1 MRVANLRSRFAS
13 SRSGSSSDMRS
24 SPYAYRDAAVVRG
37 KDQNPVRSGGLRR
50 LGQLASKREASE
62 GSGSVCQ
69 ATLQARQPRGVT
81 RYTSMAPRLTRRT
94 LDGLIKA
101 SVGGSYEENFHR
113 RFRSSN
119 HVSRARVA
127 VRKRAHGQDHDQR
140 RRSLDTTPDD

>member
-1 MRVANLRSRFAS
+1 MGVANLRSRFAS

-69 ATLQARQPRGVT
+69 GFVASPPTAGRDALHVDGSEVDPPDSGWSNQGI
-81 RYTSMAPRLTRRT
+81 SRR
-94 LDGLIKA
+94 
-101 SVGGSYEENFHR
+101 
-113 RFRSSN
+113 
-119 HVSRARVA
+119 
-127 VRKRAHGQDHDQR
+127 
-140 RRSLDTTPDD
+140 

>member
-1 MRVANLRSRFAS
+1 MRVANLRSGFAS

-69 ATLQARQPRGVT
+69 GFVASPQTDERGAL
-81 RYTSMAPRLTRRT
+81 RAMAPRLTRRT
-94 LDGLIKA
+94 PDGLIKA
-101 SVGGSYEENFHR
+101 SVGGSYEGNFHS

-140 RRSLDTTPDD
+140 SRSLDTTRDD